1 MSSDE
6 FIIPS
11 NENNI
16 VKYGIVGLV
25 TVIILGTIYCF
36 MTKKLMF
43 KNKEPIKKVEKFQP
57 VIIDY
62 NSKVERIIQDLMKD
76 QGLYTKNNKF
86 VIQNIKTMNSPVS
99 PEVLYK
105 SYENLHPF
113 TRDELIRKIRTLL
126 ASQGLI
132 DKLKGKVSEI
142 FANNEKQINDK
153 QLNTIALKISH
164 ERDGGEDFLQTC
176 AKISNEGPVP
186 IGADRPADKIIS
198 KLMEYGEMD

>member
-6 FIIPS
+6 FMIPS

-25 TVIILGTIYCF
+25 AVVVLGTIYCF

-43 KNKEPIKKVEKFQP
+43 KNKKPIKKVENFQP
-57 VIIDY
+57 VIVDY
-62 NSKVERIIQDLMKD
+62 NSKVQKIVQVLMKG

-86 VIQNIKTMNSPVS
+86 IIQNIRRSNNPVS

-105 SYENLHPF
+105 SYEKLHPY
-113 TRDELIRKIRTLL
+113 TREELVHKIRSLL
-126 ASQGLI
+126 ASQGLV

-142 FANNEKQINDK
+142 FANNEKQINDQ
-153 QLNTIALKISH
+153 QLNTIALRISQ
-164 ERDGGEDFLQTC
+164 EQDGGEDFLKTC
-176 AKISNEGPVP
+176 SSISSQGPVP
-186 IGADRPADKIIS
+186 VGAESPTDKIIT
-198 KLMEYGEMD
+198 KLMEYGNMD